1 MSKAVCTQCGVVG
14 DLLPLYID
22 KCCSEE
28 SRSIVESHLKE
39 CEDCKSVFDSMCCE
53 NAGDK
58 QEFEVPHKLKRVND
72 WKASVLQSVLLF
84 VSFGILA
91 VSITMEAYTPYG
103 ITNGLWAFA
112 AIVPTAGFMLSLSNW
127 YFIRAY
133 KSRRAFSDFSSI
145 FTFII
150 SAVCYVW
157 AVVHYNSTFFNLSGS
172 LFKFL
177 AIGVAVTAV
186 FCMVSKVASN
196 IYAKLLGKE

>member
-1 MSKAVCTQCGVVG
+1 MSKAVYTQCGVVE

-22 KCCSEE
+22 ECCSEE
-28 SRSIVESHLKE
+28 SRAIVESHIKE
-39 CEDCKSVFDSMCCE
+39 CEACKSVFDSMCYE

-58 QEFEVPHKLKRVND
+58 QGLEVPHKLKRVNA

-91 VSITMEAYTPYG
+91 VAITMEAYTPYG

-127 YFIRAY
+127 YFVRVY
-133 KSRRAFSDFSSI
+133 KSRQAFSNCSALL
-145 FTFII
+145 TLII
-150 SAVCYVW
+150 SACSYVW
-157 AVVHYNSTFFNLSGS
+157 AVIHYNSTFFSLSGS

-177 AIGVAVTAV
+177 SIGVAVTAV

>member
-1 MSKAVCTQCGVVG
+1 MSKAVYTQCGVVE

-22 KCCSEE
+22 ECCSEE
-28 SRSIVESHLKE
+28 SRATVESHIKE
-39 CEDCKSVFDSMCCE
+39 CEACKSVFESMSYE

-58 QEFEVPHKLKRVND
+58 QGLEVPHKLKRVNA

-91 VSITMEAYTPYG
+91 VAITMEAYTPYG

-127 YFIRAY
+127 YFVRGY
-133 KSRRAFSDFSSI
+133 KSRRVFSNCSALL
-145 FTFII
+145 TLII
-150 SAVCYVW
+150 SACSYVW
-157 AVVHYNSTFFNLSGS
+157 AVIHYNSTFFSLSGS

-177 AIGVAVTAV
+177 AIGIVITAA
-186 FCMVSKVASN
+186 FCIVSKVTSSF
-196 IYAKLLGKE
+196 YAKMLGKE

>member
-1 MSKAVCTQCGVVG
+1 MSKAVYTECGVVG

-22 KCCSEE
+22 ECCSEE

-39 CEDCKSVFDSMCCE
+39 CEDCKAVFESMRSCS
-53 NAGDK
+53 ADK
-58 QEFEVPHKLKRVND
+58 EQEFNVPQKLSKIND

-84 VSFGILA
+84 VSFAVLA

-127 YFIRAY
+127 YFVRGY
-133 KSRRAFSDFSSI
+133 KSKIAFSTCSGLL
-145 FTFII
+145 TFII
-150 SAVCYVW
+150 SACSYVW
-157 AVVHYNSTFFNLSGS
+157 AVFHYNSTFFRLSGS

-177 AIGVAVTAV
+177 VIGIVVTAV
-186 FCMVSKVASN
+186 FCVISKITSSL
-196 IYAKLLGKE
+196 YAKMLGKE

>member
-28 SRSIVESHLKE
+28 SSSIVESHLKE
-39 CEDCKSVFDSMCCE
+39 CEVCKSVFDSMCCE

-58 QEFEVPHKLKRVND
+58 QELEVPHKLKRVND

-127 YFIRAY
+127 YFVRGY
-133 KSRRAFSDFSSI
+133 KSKIAFSTCSGLL
-145 FTFII
+145 TFII
-150 SAVCYVW
+150 SACSYVW
-157 AVVHYNSTFFNLSGS
+157 AVFHYNSTFFRLSGS

-177 AIGVAVTAV
+177 VIGIVVTAV
-186 FCMVSKVASN
+186 FCVISKITSSL
-196 IYAKLLGKE
+196 YAKMLGKE

>member
-1 MSKAVCTQCGVVG
+1 MSKAVYTQCGVVE

-22 KCCSEE
+22 ECCSEE
-28 SRSIVESHLKE
+28 SRAIVESHIKE
-39 CEDCKSVFDSMCCE
+39 CEACKAVFESMSSVSV
-53 NAGDK
+53 DK
-58 QEFEVPHKLKRVND
+58 EQEFNVPQKLSKIND

-84 VSFGILA
+84 VSFAVLA

-127 YFIRAY
+127 YFVRVY
-133 KSRRAFSDFSSI
+133 KSRQAFSNCSALL
-145 FTFII
+145 TLII
-150 SAVCYVW
+150 SACSYVW
-157 AVVHYNSTFFNLSGS
+157 AVIHYNSTFFSLSGS